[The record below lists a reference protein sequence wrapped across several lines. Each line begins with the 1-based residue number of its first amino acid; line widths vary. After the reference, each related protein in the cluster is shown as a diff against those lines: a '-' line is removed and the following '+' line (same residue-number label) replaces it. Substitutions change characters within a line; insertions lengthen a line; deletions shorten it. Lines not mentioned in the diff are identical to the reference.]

1 VTDDNKDLL
10 KPQMTANVQII
21 EASKKDVV
29 TAPILAV
36 VRKQHKTLVTLVKPD
51 NALEDR
57 EVELGI
63 DDGENQEIVSGLAAG
78 EQILVHKN
86 ESNSVWSAATM
97 VRRMPGA
104 GMPGGGG
111 RR

>member
-1 VTDDNKDLL
+1 
-10 KPQMTANVQII
+10 MTANVQII

-29 TAPILAV
+29 LVPMLAV
-36 VRKQHKTLVTLVKPD
+36 VRKQHKTFVSLVKPD
-51 NALEDR
+51 NTLDDR

-63 DDGENQEIVSGLAAG
+63 DDGENQEITSGLAGG
-78 EQILVHKN
+78 EQVLVHKN

-104 GMPGGGG
+104 GMPGGG